1 MALLTQKDR
10 NKLDGVGRAFLKNM
24 KYQFVGNSLAIS
36 IPQQFT
42 GLQFKDRIQ
51 QGIDFDRLADVVWD
65 VIEHEHSRTA
75 VRDVS
80 FQLAEGGQQ

>member
-1 MALLTQKDR
+1 
-10 NKLDGVGRAFLKNM
+10 M
-24 KYQFVGNSLAIS
+24 KYQSVGNSLAMS
-36 IPQQFT
+36 IPRQFT

-51 QGIDFDRLADVVWD
+51 QRIDFDRLAEVVWD
-65 VIEHEHSRTA
+65 VIEHEHSGTA

>member
-1 MALLTQKDR
+1 
-10 NKLDGVGRAFLKNM
+10 M
-24 KYQFVGNSLAIS
+24 KYQSVGN
-36 IPQQFT
+36 IPRQFT

-51 QGIDFDRLADVVWD
+51 QGIDFDRLAEVVWD
-65 VIEHEHSRTA
+65 VIEHEHSGTA